1 MTIQDDMIAGACAGA
16 IGRII
21 TAPFDVLKIRYQL
34 QFTSGSETKYNSIFQ
49 AFRTIVK
56 EEGIGALWKG
66 NLSATYLWVSY
77 SLVQFGLYGYL
88 KNIINNNE
96 NESSSPSLNYNNIN
110 KSDKKRNQINR
121 PNINI
126 NVNSKKD
133 SNKISSS
140 TSTST
145 STSNSFIRSCTLFL
159 AGAAAG
165 MIATAATYPFDI
177 MRTQFAIQGKE
188 KLHPN
193 ILSYV
198 GTTMQTKGVKGFYAG
213 LPAAVYG
220 VAPYIGLN
228 FAFYDTF
235 KRLTSPISSSLN
247 SETPLGFIM
256 KRTVDGLAGGLAGG
270 TSKLLIYPMD
280 TIKKR
285 MQLQVLQSTV
295 DMRSIEALKVPHYT
309 SINDCIRTTLRQ
321 EGVKGFFRGIV
332 PTTLKSVVGTAVT
345 FSAYEAAKDI
355 QVLLRERLEYEKD
368 SKSNKIK

>member
-1 MTIQDDMIAGACAGA
+1 MAIQDEMIAGACAGA
-16 IGRII
+16 IGRMI

-34 QFTSGSETKYNSIFQ
+34 QFTSGAETKYTSIFQ
-49 AFRTIVK
+49 AFRTIIK
-56 EEGIGALWKG
+56 EEGIGGLWKG
-66 NLSATYLWVSY
+66 NLSATYLWISY

-88 KNIINNNE
+88 KNIINDNE
-96 NESSSPSLNYNNIN
+96 NESFPSVNKNRIKNTSKSPNMNIN
-110 KSDKKRNQINR
+110 KSY
-121 PNINI
+121 
-126 NVNSKKD
+126 NSKKD
-133 SNKISSS
+133 QKIKSSS
-140 TSTST
+140 I
-145 STSNSFIRSCTLFL
+145 STSNNFIRSFTLFL

-177 MRTQFAIQGKE
+177 MRTQFAIQGTE

-198 GTTMQTKGVKGFYAG
+198 GTTMKTKGIKGFYAG

-235 KRLTSPISSSLN
+235 KRITTPITQNLN
-247 SETPLGFIM
+247 GETPLGFIM
-256 KRTVDGLAGGLAGG
+256 KRTIDGLAGGLAGG
-270 TSKLLIYPMD
+270 TSKLLVYPMD

-295 DMRSIEALKVPHYT
+295 DSRSIAALKAPKY
-309 SINDCIRTTLRQ
+309 SGINDCIRTTLRQ
-321 EGVKGFFRGIV
+321 EGMKGFFRGIV

-355 QVLLRERLEYEKD
+355 QILLRERREHERD
-368 SKSNKIK
+368 SKGNTIK